1 MAEHNDLGKAGET
14 AAAHYLLDQGYTIL
28 ERNWRFQ
35 KDEID
40 IIAQKGN
47 LLAIVE
53 VKTRSS
59 NLIEEPEAA
68 VTRKKQKSII
78 RAADRY
84 VCEKEMAVDVQF
96 DIISLIFAG
105 SDFKLEHIPDAFY
118 PVVK

>member
-1 MAEHNDLGKAGET
+1 MAEHNELGKAGET
-14 AAAHYLLDQGYTIL
+14 AAANYLIDQGYTIL

-47 LLAIVE
+47 LLVVAE

-59 NLIEEPEAA
+59 NYIEEPEAA

-78 RAADRY
+78 KAANQY
-84 VCEKEMAVDVQF
+84 VCEKELVVDVQF
-96 DIISLIFAG
+96 DVISLIFAG
-105 SDFKLEHIPDAFY
+105 SNFTLEHIPDAFY